1 MALEDL
7 RVDSGSSSRAA
18 NSRCGLPRSSGPG
31 GQHVNKTETAVEL
44 RLDVGPSGSLS
55 NNDKERIVEA
65 LAPRLA
71 GADSTLIVRASSHR
85 SQRRNL
91 EEARERMAALPARA
105 PAPRKSRRATKPT
118 RGSQKRR
125 LDAKRRRSDIK
136 RQRRKRG
143 RGLRALNA
151 Q

>member
-7 RVDSGSSSRAA
+7 RVDSRVVIAGSELEVRTS
-18 NSRCGLPRSSGPG
+18 RSSGPG

-55 NNDKERIVEA
+55 NNDKERIVAA

-91 EEARERMAALPARA
+91 EEARERMAALLARA
-105 PAPRKSRRATKPT
+105 LAPRKARRATKPT
-118 RGSQKRR
+118 RGSQNRR
-125 LDAKRRRSDIK
+125 LDAKRRRSDTK

-143 RGLRALNA
+143 ED
-151 Q
+151 

>member
-1 MALEDL
+1 MAIEDL
-7 RVDSGSSSRAA
+7 RVDSRVVIAGGELEVRTS
-18 NSRCGLPRSSGPG
+18 RSSGPG

-44 RLDVGPSGSLS
+44 RLDVGPSQSLS
-55 NNDKERIVEA
+55 NNDKERVFEV

-91 EEARERMAALPARA
+91 EEARERMAELLARA
-105 PAPRKSRRATKPT
+105 LAPRKTRRATKPT
-118 RGSQKRR
+118 RGSQRRR

-143 RGLRALNA
+143 ED
-151 Q
+151 

>member
-1 MALEDL
+1 MSLEDL
-7 RVDSGSSSRAA
+7 RVDSRVVIAGSELEVRTS
-18 NSRCGLPRSSGPG
+18 RSSGPG

-44 RLDVGPSGSLS
+44 RLDVRPSECLS
-55 NNDKERIVEA
+55 NNDKERILEA

-71 GADSTLIVRASSHR
+71 GAASTLIVRASSHR

-91 EEARERMAALPARA
+91 DEARERMAELLARA
-105 PAPRKSRRATKPT
+105 LAPRKARRATKPT
-118 RGSQKRR
+118 RGSQRRR

-143 RGLRALNA
+143 ED
-151 Q
+151 

>member
-1 MALEDL
+1 MAREDL
-7 RVDSGSSSRAA
+7 RVASRVVSAGSELEVRTS
-18 NSRCGLPRSSGPG
+18 RSSGPG

-55 NNDKERIVEA
+55 NNDRERIVAA

-91 EEARERMAALPARA
+91 EEARERMAALLARA
-105 PAPRKSRRATKPT
+105 LAPRKARRATKPT

-143 RGLRALNA
+143 ED
-151 Q
+151 

>member
-1 MALEDL
+1 VALEDL
-7 RVDSGSSSRAA
+7 RVDSRVVIAGGELEVRTS
-18 NSRCGLPRSSGPG
+18 RSSGPG

-44 RLDVGPSGSLS
+44 RLDVRTSESLS
-55 NNDKERIVEA
+55 NNDKERILEA

-91 EEARERMAALPARA
+91 EEARERMVELLARVL
-105 PAPRKSRRATKPT
+105 APRKTRRATKPT
-118 RGSQKRR
+118 RGSQRRR

-136 RQRRKRG
+136 RQRRQRG
-143 RGLRALNA
+143 ED
-151 Q
+151 

>member
-7 RVDSGSSSRAA
+7 RVDSRVVVAGSELEVRTS
-18 NSRCGLPRSSGPG
+18 RSSGPG

-44 RLDVGPSGSLS
+44 RLDVGPSRSLS
-55 NNDKERIVEA
+55 NNDKERVFAA
-65 LAPRLA
+65 LGPRLA

-91 EEARERMAALPARA
+91 EEARERMAALLARA
-105 PAPRKSRRATKPT
+105 LAPRKARRATKPT
-118 RGSQKRR
+118 RGSQQRR

-143 RGLRALNA
+143 ED
-151 Q
+151 

>member
-7 RVDSGSSSRAA
+7 RVDSRVVIAGSELEVRTSRA
-18 NSRCGLPRSSGPG
+18 SGPG

-91 EEARERMAALPARA
+91 EEARERMAALLARA
-105 PAPRKSRRATKPT
+105 LAPRKARRATKPT

-143 RGLRALNA
+143 ED
-151 Q
+151 